1 MLASQTKDYRRG
13 HVQSLHLAWRH
24 AQPRGSASCQ
34 GARHRGRHRRVLA
47 LQDTVHPH
55 TTLLSS
61 TELRTSEKREIHM
74 HPHRLRA
81 EFDSDVAEDC
91 RRALLAFRRGIN
103 DGFFVLTCHLE
114 YVYFLMF

>member
-47 LQDTVHPH
+47 LQDTVRPH
-55 TTLLSS
+55 TSDTTLSFS
-61 TELRTSEKREIHM
+61 AELRMSEKREIRI
-74 HPHRLRA
+74 HPTGGA
-81 EFDSDVAEDC
+81 SPA
-91 RRALLAFRRGIN
+91 G
-103 DGFFVLTCHLE
+103 
-114 YVYFLMF
+114 